1 MEYIMS
7 LDEGTTSVRSVIYDK
22 NAKVVAQSQ
31 KEFTQYYPQPSWVEH
46 DALQIWECQLFTI
59 REALEKAGLK
69 ASDIS
74 AVGITNQ
81 RETTVVWDSL
91 TGKPI
96 YNAIVW
102 QCRRTSS
109 ICEDLSATV
118 GFGDYV
124 KEHTGLVIDAYFSAT
139 KIKWLLDN
147 VKGARELAEE
157 GRLRFGTMDTWL
169 IYNLTGKE
177 KYVTDYTNASRTM
190 MFDINKGKWDKF
202 ILDTIEIP
210 ACMLPEV
217 VPSCGVCAYTSEEIF
232 GAKVP
237 IAGVA
242 GDQQASLFG
251 QGCFEEGEA
260 KNTYGTGCFLLMNT
274 GNKPVMSK
282 NGLVTTIA
290 WAEEGKIYYALEGSV
305 FMGGAT
311 VQWLRDE
318 LQMVENSAD
327 TYQYAMSV
335 PDTNGVYIVPAF
347 TGLGAPYWDMHAKG
361 IICNL
366 TRGVGKAHII
376 RAVLEAIC
384 YQVKDLCDA
393 IEADSAIRLKKLMVD
408 GGACANDFL
417 LQFQSDILQVEVDRP
432 TNTESTALGAA
443 LLAGLGAGI
452 FKDKSELKNIRKT
465 DRLFIPA
472 MQEEKLKE
480 LCAGWKSAVEMC
492 RTDK

>member
-1 MEYIMS
+1 
-7 LDEGTTSVRSVIYDK
+7 
-22 NAKVVAQSQ
+22 
-31 KEFTQYYPQPSWVEH
+31 
-46 DALQIWECQLFTI
+46 
-59 REALEKAGLK
+59 
-69 ASDIS
+69 
-74 AVGITNQ
+74 
-81 RETTVVWDSL
+81 
-91 TGKPI
+91 
-96 YNAIVW
+96 
-102 QCRRTSS
+102 
-109 ICEDLSATV
+109 
-118 GFGDYV
+118 
-124 KEHTGLVIDAYFSAT
+124 
-139 KIKWLLDN
+139 
-147 VKGARELAEE
+147 
-157 GRLRFGTMDTWL
+157 
-169 IYNLTGKE
+169 
-177 KYVTDYTNASRTM
+177 
-190 MFDINKGKWDKF
+190 
-202 ILDTIEIP
+202 
-210 ACMLPEV
+210 
-217 VPSCGVCAYTSEEIF
+217 
-232 GAKVP
+232 
-237 IAGVA
+237 
-242 GDQQASLFG
+242 
-251 QGCFEEGEA
+251 
-260 KNTYGTGCFLLMNT
+260 
-274 GNKPVMSK
+274 MSK